1 MSSKELPVLLQVA
14 NLIWAFATMQ
24 FVPGPAFLEALCA
37 RATRDL
43 HQYSPQNISNTCWAL
58 ATLGHTS
65 KVCAACNCAAV
76 THQMHILL
84 TAWALS
90 SKLRVACTVLPH
102 LLIVCPVDL
111 TAAFRWCSATWLV

>member
-76 THQMHILL
+76 
-84 TAWALS
+84 
-90 SKLRVACTVLPH
+90 KCTS
-102 LLIVCPVDL
+102 C
-111 TAAFRWCSATWLV
+111 

>member
-1 MSSKELPVLLQVA
+1 MLLQVA

-24 FVPGPAFLEALCA
+24 FVPSPAFLEALCA

-65 KVCAACNCAAV
+65 KVCAAGSCAAV
-76 THQMHILL
+76 THRMRPHAADSHRPCRASCMLP
-84 TAWALS
+84 ALCC
-90 SKLRVACTVLPH
+90 RIH
-102 LLIVCPVDL
+102 
-111 TAAFRWCSATWLV
+111 